1 MGRQATIN
9 KEDVISARDYLR
21 STGKAHGII
30 AIRNHIGHGSPGLIG
45 RLLGRGDTPGTPGFP
60 IKSETHAVTKACAEK
75 KYLID
80 ALASGEKEIQR
91 IRQTMTQLE
100 ERVTTAETECSVMTA
115 TIRAKEREIL
125 RQREIF
131 ENWKRDLEQERKTPI
146 ADTVQS
152 TRLASPPTPKSY
164 NVEQLDLYKS
174 DNE

>member
-1 MGRQATIN
+1 MGRLATIN

-21 STGKAHGII
+21 SNGKAHGII
-30 AIRNHIGHGSPGLIG
+30 AIRKHIGHGSPGLIG
-45 RLLGRGDTPGTPGFP
+45 RLLGRGDTTGAPGFP
-60 IKSETHAVTKACAEK
+60 MKSETHAVTKACAEK

-80 ALASGEKEIQR
+80 ALASSEKEIQR
-91 IRQTMTQLE
+91 MRQTMIQLE

-131 ENWKRDLEQERKTPI
+131 ENWRRDLEQERKTPI

-152 TRLASPPTPKSY
+152 TRLASPPTKKSY

-174 DNE
+174 DSE